1 MSISLLLEGS
11 AMKLNFVRFLFLAAA
26 IIPFGHLH
34 AFESFNISTY
44 NVRNFSAIEGVPSDI
59 RPIDGAT
66 NPTALNQILG
76 DIKSDIMAFQE
87 IINGPLFESII
98 KEKFSN
104 HQMIM
109 SECGGTADQKVAI
122 AFDQSKFELI
132 NSVEDWRVSL
142 STRCNYGL
150 RPALVVILKNKETKK
165 QIAVIA
171 VHLKAGSGQRNRN
184 TRREQHEVLSV
195 VMKELNEKSIT
206 DIVIL
211 GDFNTTSYFEQ
222 TPGAVQF
229 EDFLK
234 ENDLRNTSSSLS
246 CTSYWQGDQHDG
258 NMAPSHLDHIL
269 HNGNLKFINA
279 KVGAHCARVSCQ
291 PTPEADLGD
300 SFIGVSDHCPVQV
313 EFKYAR

>member
-1 MSISLLLEGS
+1 
-11 AMKLNFVRFLFLAAA
+11 MKLNFVKLIFLAAA
-26 IIPFGHLH
+26 ILPLSQIR
-34 AFESFNISTY
+34 AAESFKISTY

-59 RPIDGAT
+59 RPIDGTT

-76 DIKSDIMAFQE
+76 DSKSDIMAFQE
-87 IINGPLFESII
+87 IINGTLFESII
-98 KEKFSN
+98 KEKFTN
-104 HQMIM
+104 YQMII
-109 SECGGTADQKVAI
+109 SECGGTADQKVAV
-122 AFDQSKFELI
+122 AFDQTKFELI
-132 NSVEDWRVSL
+132 NSIEDWRVSL

-150 RPALVVILKNKETKK
+150 RPALVVILKNKKTKK

-234 ENDLRNTSSSLS
+234 ENDLRNTSSSIS
-246 CTSYWQGDQHDG
+246 CSSYWQGDQHDG

-269 HNGNLKFINA
+269 HNGNLRFVSA
-279 KVGAHCARVSCQ
+279 KVGSHCARVSCQ

-313 EFKYAR
+313 EFKYSR

>member
-1 MSISLLLEGS
+1 
-11 AMKLNFVRFLFLAAA
+11 V
-26 IIPFGHLH
+26 
-34 AFESFNISTY
+34 
-44 NVRNFSAIEGVPSDI
+44 
-59 RPIDGAT
+59 
-66 NPTALNQILG
+66 LNQILG

-87 IINGPLFESII
+87 IINGSLFESII
-98 KEKFSN
+98 KEKFDN

-109 SECGGTADQKVAI
+109 SECGGTADQKVAV
-122 AFDQSKFELI
+122 AFDRSKFELI

-150 RPALVVILKNKETKK
+150 RPALVVILKNKENKK

-171 VHLKAGSGQRNRN
+171 LHLKAGSGQRNRN

-195 VMKELNEKSIT
+195 MMKELNEKSIT

-211 GDFNTTSYFEQ
+211 GDFNTTSYYEQ

-234 ENDLRNTSSSLS
+234 ENDLRNTSSSLN

-269 HNGNLKFINA
+269 HNGNLTFVTA

-291 PTPEADLGD
+291 PTPEVDLGD
-300 SFIGVSDHCPVQV
+300 SFVGVSDHCPVQA